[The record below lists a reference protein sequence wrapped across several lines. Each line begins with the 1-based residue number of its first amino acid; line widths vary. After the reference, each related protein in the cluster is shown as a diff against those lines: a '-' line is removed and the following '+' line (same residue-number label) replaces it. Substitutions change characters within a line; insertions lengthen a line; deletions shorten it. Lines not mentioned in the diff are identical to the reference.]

1 MRGEIREGRFSIKH
15 ERASFISG
23 TTKELV
29 RTVGNEVEW
38 WFYDHVNTIVDDIYD
53 VGSSSVYGGRRWNG
67 PIMVPVVNAAIYQGT
82 TSQNDRGFYN
92 TDILRITI
100 NMDVIEGGLNLNGA
114 NSSTIPQLS
123 KIETNPDHFLLD
135 RVVFRNEVFQPT
147 QIYTRGIVTDQYTLI
162 TVECAQVNA
171 EELVN
176 DLQFQS
182 YSNYLPTNP
191 IVGYG
196 YGPYGAGPYGTSI

>member
-1 MRGEIREGRFSIKH
+1 MRGDIREGRFSIKH

-23 TTKELV
+23 TTKEVV
-29 RTVGNEVEW
+29 RTVGNVIEW

-53 VGSSSVYGGRRWNG
+53 VGSSDVLGGRRWNG
-67 PIMVPVVNAAIYQGT
+67 PIKVTAVSATISQGST
-82 TSQNDRGFYN
+82 GQNDRGFYN
-92 TDILRITI
+92 TDILRITL
-100 NMDVIEGGLNLNGA
+100 NMDVIEGGVNMQGS

-123 KIETNPDHFLLD
+123 KIQTNPDHYLLD
-135 RVVFRNEVFQPT
+135 RIVFRNEVFQPV
-147 QIYTRGIVTDQYTLI
+147 QVYTRGIVTDRYTLI
-162 TVECAQVNA
+162 TIECVQVNP